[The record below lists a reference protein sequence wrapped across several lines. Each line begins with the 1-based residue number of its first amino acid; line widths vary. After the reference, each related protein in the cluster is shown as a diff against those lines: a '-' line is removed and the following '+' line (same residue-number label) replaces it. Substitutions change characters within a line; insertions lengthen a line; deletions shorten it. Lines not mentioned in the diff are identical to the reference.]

1 MNHIG
6 KGLRVLVVDS
16 NQDSQE
22 IITCFLESLNYQVFS
37 VYSAIAALSAVKI
50 LEPDIMLSELLLP
63 QRDGYW
69 LMRSLR
75 DQGCRIPAI
84 AVTVAAMSQEREH
97 AFAAGFNDHIAK
109 PFMLNDLSAAVVQ
122 QCGD

>member
-1 MNHIG
+1 MNSIS
-6 KGLRVLVVDS
+6 KGLRVLIVDS

-22 IITCFLESLNYQVFS
+22 IMTYFLESLNCQVLS
-37 VYSAIAALSAVKI
+37 VYSAIAALSAIKKFK
-50 LEPDIMLSELLLP
+50 PDILLSELLLP

-69 LMRSLR
+69 LMQSLR
-75 DQGCRIPAI
+75 NRGCCIPAI
-84 AVTVAAMSQEREH
+84 AVTVAAMSHEREH

>member
-1 MNHIG
+1 MNRIG

-22 IITCFLESLNYQVFS
+22 IMTYFLESLNYQVFS
-37 VYSAIAALSAVKI
+37 VHSAIAALSAVKI
-50 LEPDIMLSELLLP
+50 LKPDIVLSELLLP

-69 LMRSLR
+69 LMQALR
-75 DQGCRIPAI
+75 DRGCKIPAI

>member
-1 MNHIG
+1 MNCIG

-22 IITCFLESLNYQVFS
+22 IITYFLESLNYQVLS
-37 VYSAIAALSAVKI
+37 VYSAIAALSAVKTFK
-50 LEPDIMLSELLLP
+50 PDILLSELLLP

-69 LMRSLR
+69 LMQALR
-75 DQGCRIPAI
+75 NRGCRIPAI

-122 QCGD
+122 QCRD